1 MLTQEYKDELSATM
15 KVRWADPILG
25 KKQADSIRKPPK
37 CRSCGETDIVK
48 FYVDKDG
55 NRTNSVCRECH
66 KAQCKTRWH
75 ARTPV
80 EKQATRMLTMYGITP
95 EQYKQMHED
104 QQGKCKICNTTPK
117 TKRGLHV
124 DHCHK
129 TGKVRAL
136 LCSGCN
142 TALGSFKDD
151 PNLLMNAIE
160 YLRNYHGKS

>member
-1 MLTQEYKDELSATM
+1 MFTDLIQPTQSDVM
-15 KVRWADPILG
+15 KARWADPILG
-25 KKQADSIRKPPK
+25 KKQADSIRKTPK
-37 CRSCGETDIVK
+37 CKSCGETNIVN

-66 KAQCKTRWH
+66 KAQCKDRWH

-80 EKQATRMLTMYGITP
+80 EKQATRMRTMYGITP

-104 QQGKCKICNTTPK
+104 QQGKCKICNTTPN
-117 TKRGLHV
+117 TKRSLHV

-160 YLRNYHGKS
+160 YLRSF